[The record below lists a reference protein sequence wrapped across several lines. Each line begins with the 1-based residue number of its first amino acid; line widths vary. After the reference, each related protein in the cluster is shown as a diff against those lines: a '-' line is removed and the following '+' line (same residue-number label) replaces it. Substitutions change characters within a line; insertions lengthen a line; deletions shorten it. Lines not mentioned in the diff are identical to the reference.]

1 MTACLLNFEQCH
13 ADCDWLTSAWV
24 EHIVR
29 PFLLLLLL
37 LLFLCENQVELS
49 ESVAAQ
55 VSTTVLK
62 KKTHL
67 VGESRCLFDHLCV
80 ACDNGRMRALRY
92 TSLFIHALLCVDAVK

>member
-62 KKTHL
+62 KKKPIL
-67 VGESRCLFDHLCV
+67 WVKVAVYLIICV
-80 ACDNGRMRALRY
+80 LHVITAGCEP
-92 TSLFIHALLCVDAVK
+92 